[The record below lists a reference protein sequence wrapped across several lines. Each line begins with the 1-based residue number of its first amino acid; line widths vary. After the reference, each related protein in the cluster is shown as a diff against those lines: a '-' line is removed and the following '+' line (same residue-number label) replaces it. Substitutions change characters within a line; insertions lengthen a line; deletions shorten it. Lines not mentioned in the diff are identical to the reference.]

1 MAELISLVSGDN
13 LANVQVNLVREDTG
27 AVFDLNGGTLN
38 LYVRKKGTTAV
49 LATIPHNVIL
59 SARSVD
65 GLVVFSMGTF
75 TASAIAG
82 YYEGEVEI
90 TKNPGSDAETK
101 QTVFQHIS
109 FLVRDDFTS

>member
-27 AVFDLNGGTLN
+27 AIFDLNGGTLN

-59 SARSVD
+59 STFSD

-75 TASAIAG
+75 TATAIAG

>member
-13 LANVQVNLVREDTG
+13 LANVQVSLVREDTG

-38 LYVRKKGTTAV
+38 LYVRKKGTTTV
-49 LATIPHNVIL
+49 LATIAHNTIL
-59 SARSVD
+59 SAFD
-65 GLVVFSMGTF
+65 NGIVVFSMGTF
-75 TASAIAG
+75 TASAVAG

-109 FLVRDDFTS
+109 FLVRDDFTP